1 MNDYPLVSIIIPC
14 YNVDKY
20 INTCLDS
27 LCKQT
32 YHNLEIIIVND
43 GSKDQTLQIAKQYQS
58 RDLRIILID
67 QHNKGVSE
75 SRNIALKQ
83 AIGKYIMFVDSD
95 DWIDTETVGSCLKFI
110 QKEDADVCL
119 FAYQSEFIE
128 RKEIRTLYSEDKVFD
143 ANECEDLQR
152 RMIGPIDEEMQIP
165 QRLDS
170 YGTIWAKLYRRE
182 ILQGIFFEDLKKI
195 GTAED
200 SLFNAFVF
208 KNVKRAVYINK
219 PFYHYR
225 KTENSSITSKFK
237 PDLLKQWQTLFQC
250 MNNAV
255 TNEQSKVALQNR
267 IAISLF
273 GIGVNVCNSTLSFK
287 EKNAYIKD
295 CLNSECYT
303 VALKKLTLS
312 YFPVY
317 WKVFYF
323 LGKKHISLG
332 VLFLSLIIKM
342 IRFRKM

>member
-1 MNDYPLVSIIIPC
+1 MSCPLVSIILPA
-14 YNVDKY
+14 YNVEKY
-20 INTCLDS
+20 IACCLDS
-27 LCKQT
+27 ILQQS
-32 YHNLEIIIVND
+32 YNNIEIIIVND
-43 GSKDQTLQIAKQYQS
+43 GSTDHTLEVAQQYQK
-58 RDLRIILID
+58 RHTIITLID
-67 QHNKGVSE
+67 QQNSGVSA
-75 SRNIALKQ
+75 SRNTALKC
-83 AIGKYIMFVDSD
+83 AKGDYVLFVDAD
-95 DWIDTETVGSCLKFI
+95 DWLDINTVQVCI
-110 QKEDADVCL
+110 EQIEAEHADVCF
-119 FAYQSEFIE
+119 FAYQSEFLN
-128 RKEIRTLYSEDKVFD
+128 RTEVRCLYPKSKVF
-143 ANECEDLQR
+143 NIKECENLQR
-152 RMIGPIDEEMQIP
+152 RIIGPLDEEMQIP

-208 KNVKRAVYINK
+208 KNVKRAVYINE

-237 PDLLKQWQTLFQC
+237 PDLLKQWQTLFQS

-255 TNEQSKVALQNR
+255 TSEQSKVALQNR

-287 EKNAYIKD
+287 EKNAYIKE

-312 YFPVY
+312 YFPIY

-323 LGKKHISLG
+323 FGKKRISLG

-342 IRFRKM
+342 IRFRKV